1 MGPRTAPRRAR
12 HECPLSAASRPGRPK
27 CAAASHFQQK
37 SWDTEIGYTPRRSH
51 LVEKFWSEVRC
62 RGVVLRASRISVCPR
77 AGLSLAMHTL
87 FTPNG
92 AQHGLISRICLL
104 PFTGANT
111 GACPRMGMHSYLSTL
126 HLVSHT
132 DALYTRSPLRVPT
145 RAGGPYRKHAPL
157 QRTARPS
164 DALPAAVRPRRRL
177 SCTLACHYQV
187 TSAQS
192 KPAPAAVAAT
202 PAWQLEEG
210 RNVEMTG
217 CTSEP
222 AAQHH
227 RGGINSAR
235 RGNSCHPPLAMP
247 AASSHAVHFGGL
259 QKSSR
264 HF

>member
-1 MGPRTAPRRAR
+1 MASS
-12 HECPLSAASRPGRPK
+12 LSAATRARRPLK
-27 CAAASHFQQK
+27 
-37 SWDTEIGYTPRRSH
+37 
-51 LVEKFWSEVRC
+51 
-62 RGVVLRASRISVCPR
+62 VCPKQGVCP
-77 AGLSLAMHTL
+77 APTSSHTI
-87 FTPNG
+87 T
-92 AQHGLISRICLL
+92 AHH
-104 PFTGANT
+104 
-111 GACPRMGMHSYLSTL
+111 RMGMNSHLSTL

-210 RNVEMTG
+210 RNIEITG
-217 CTSEP
+217 CTSEA

-227 RGGINSAR
+227 QGSISSAPRGT
-235 RGNSCHPPLAMP
+235 SCHPPLGMP

-259 QKSSR
+259 QRSSR